1 MNELLNALEKLSEE
15 LHKNRKLD
23 VKKDFSLMLADSHAR
38 KLIHQYKEATK
49 WKLYIISSM
58 NMKLI
63 YHF

>member
-49 WKLYIISSM
+49 
-58 NMKLI
+58 
-63 YHF
+63 